1 MKSPKSYL
9 KSASLFF
16 AGFAAAVA
24 LTLACAAGGAYAELI
39 DNNNGTITDT
49 STRLVWLKNA
59 NCFGKQDWQTAMNSA
74 AGLSSGA
81 CGLSDQSTAGQWR
94 LPKKEELQA
103 RAASRAGFSNIQSS
117 YYWSSST
124 YAYNTYYAWF
134 AGMYNSLVDYGSKSY
149 YYNVW
154 PVRAGR

>member
-16 AGFAAAVA
+16 AGFAAAAA

-74 AGLSSGA
+74 AGLSFGA
-81 CGLSDQSTAGQWR
+81 CGLRDQSTAGQWR

-103 RAASRAGFSNIQSS
+103 RAASRAGFSNIQSRF
-117 YYWSSST
+117 YWSSST
-124 YAYNTYYAWF
+124 DAGDANYAWIVLMSSGF
-134 AGMYNSLVDYGSKSY
+134 VYNFNKDSSHY
-149 YYNVW
+149 VW

>member
-16 AGFAAAVA
+16 AGFAAAAA

-59 NCFGKQDWQTAMNSA
+59 NCFGQKSLQNAMNSA

-94 LPKKEELQA
+94 LPKKEELRA
-103 RAASRAGFSNIQSS
+103 RAASRAGFSNVQSLF
-117 YYWSSST
+117 YWSSST
-124 YAYNTYYAWF
+124 DAGDTYFAWNVVTDF
-134 AGMYNSLVDYGSKSY
+134 GFVVDFNKFNFFY
-149 YYNVW
+149 VW